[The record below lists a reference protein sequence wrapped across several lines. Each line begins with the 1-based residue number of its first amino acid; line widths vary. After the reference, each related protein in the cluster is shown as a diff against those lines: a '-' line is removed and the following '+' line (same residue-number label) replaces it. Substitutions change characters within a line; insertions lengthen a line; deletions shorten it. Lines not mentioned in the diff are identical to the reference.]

1 MILRMRSF
9 VKRILSFEVYKN
21 FFVTLGGSAVAQILP
36 ILITPVLAILYGP
49 LELGVFGI
57 FMAYTY
63 ILSKTLSFSYFQT
76 IMLPRGDIKAMAL
89 LILSLAI
96 SFIGSIVLIMA
107 IYASKQFDLLNI
119 TGLTDKATELGMACF
134 FFMGNVTIEIWLSRK
149 KQYNFLSISRVL
161 RATLVAVLSIL
172 FFYVYR
178 DADGLV
184 YAFIAGNAITFF
196 YIGIRIFFR
205 NKEIILIQTLAIGFL
220 QAKRYFNYALYN
232 TPSYLINN
240 LTNYI
245 PVFFIARNFDP
256 KILGYYYLAE
266 RVIRSPLGLVSDS
279 VANVLFQ
286 QLSVTSK
293 KLMMKEV
300 HKYAKILG
308 SIGVVIL
315 VVFFLFGE
323 FLFGYFFTDEW
334 TASFPLIQI
343 VILYGIIQMVF
354 TIYCLPLRIVEL
366 NREYMY
372 WELLRFV
379 LVLTPL
385 LIMQQFSIEAY
396 LIGYGT
402 GLSTSYLLLVV
413 YNQYTFAQKYAT

>member
-1 MILRMRSF
+1 
-9 VKRILSFEVYKN
+9 
-21 FFVTLGGSAVAQILP
+21 
-36 ILITPVLAILYGP
+36 
-49 LELGVFGI
+49 
-57 FMAYTY
+57 
-63 ILSKTLSFSYFQT
+63 
-76 IMLPRGDIKAMAL
+76 
-89 LILSLAI
+89 
-96 SFIGSIVLIMA
+96 
-107 IYASKQFDLLNI
+107 
-119 TGLTDKATELGMACF
+119 
-134 FFMGNVTIEIWLSRK
+134 
-149 KQYNFLSISRVL
+149 
-161 RATLVAVLSIL
+161 
-172 FFYVYR
+172 
-178 DADGLV
+178 
-184 YAFIAGNAITFF
+184 
-196 YIGIRIFFR
+196 
-205 NKEIILIQTLAIGFL
+205 
-220 QAKRYFNYALYN
+220 
-232 TPSYLINN
+232 
-240 LTNYI
+240 
-245 PVFFIARNFDP
+245 
-256 KILGYYYLAE
+256 
-266 RVIRSPLGLVSDS
+266 
-279 VANVLFQ
+279 
-286 QLSVTSK
+286 
-293 KLMMKEV
+293 MKEV